1 MPFVYFVY
9 NLYLFDLIMKNTSNK
24 IIVFDN
30 VSATYKNGVGIF
42 DISFE
47 LDKSEF
53 VFLMGPTGSGKSTIL
68 RSIYMDV
75 FINKGK
81 ILYNG
86 RNLSKIRKR
95 QVPKLRR
102 NMGMIFQDYKLLED
116 RTVYDNVALPLQIAG
131 QKSNFIKKK
140 VSEMLERVGI
150 LDKYNSQPSKLSGGE
165 RQRVSIARA
174 LVKSPD
180 LILADEPTGNLD
192 PIVADE
198 IIDLLEELSNSVG
211 TAILMST
218 HNFPLIRPRQKRFIE
233 IDQGKQIT
241 HDI

>member
-1 MPFVYFVY
+1 MQ
-9 NLYLFDLIMKNTSNK
+9 NSSNK

-42 DISFE
+42 DITFE

-75 FINKGK
+75 FINKGR

-86 RNLSKIRKR
+86 KNLSKIRKR

-102 NMGMIFQDYKLLED
+102 NIGMIFQDYKLLED

-131 QKSNFIKKK
+131 MKSNIIKKK
-140 VSEMLERVGI
+140 VSNMLERVGI
-150 LDKYNSQPSKLSGGE
+150 SDKYKTQPIKLSGGE

-198 IIDLLEELSNSVG
+198 IIDLLEEISNSIG

-233 IDQGKQIT
+233 IDQGKQVI

>member
-1 MPFVYFVY
+1 
-9 NLYLFDLIMKNTSNK
+9 MKNSSNK

-30 VSATYKNGVGIF
+30 VSATYKNGVGVF

-86 RNLSKIRKR
+86 KDLSKIRKR

-102 NMGMIFQDYKLLED
+102 NIGMIFQDYKLLED
-116 RTVYDNVALPLQIAG
+116 RTVYNNIALPLQIAG
-131 QKSNFIKKK
+131 MKSNNIKTK
-140 VSEMLERVGI
+140 VFEMLERVGI
-150 LDKYNSQPSKLSGGE
+150 SDKYKILPSKLSGGE

-198 IIDLLEELSNSVG
+198 IIDLLEELSNSIG

-233 IDQGKQIT
+233 IDQGKQII

>member
-1 MPFVYFVY
+1 
-9 NLYLFDLIMKNTSNK
+9 MKNSSNK

-47 LDKSEF
+47 LHKSEF

-102 NMGMIFQDYKLLED
+102 NIGMIFQDYKLLED
-116 RTVYDNVALPLQIAG
+116 RTVYDNVALPLQIDG
-131 QKSNFIKKK
+131 QKSNLIKKK
-140 VSEMLERVGI
+140 VFEMLERVGI
-150 LDKYNSQPSKLSGGE
+150 SDKHNSQPSKLSGGE

-233 IDQGKQIT
+233 IDQGKQII

>member
-1 MPFVYFVY
+1 
-9 NLYLFDLIMKNTSNK
+9 MKNSSNK
-24 IIVFDN
+24 IIVFDD
-30 VSATYKNGVGIF
+30 VSATYKNGVGVF

-86 RNLSKIRKR
+86 NDLSKIRKR

-102 NMGMIFQDYKLLED
+102 NIGMIFQDYKLLED
-116 RTVYDNVALPLQIAG
+116 RTVYDNVALPLQIEG
-131 QKSNFIKKK
+131 MKSNNIKTK
-140 VSEMLERVGI
+140 VFEMLERVGI
-150 LDKYNSQPSKLSGGE
+150 SDKYKILPSKLSGGE

-198 IIDLLEELSNSVG
+198 IIDLLEELSNSIG

-218 HNFPLIRPRQKRFIE
+218 HNFPLIRPRHKRFIE
-233 IDQGKQIT
+233 IDQGKQII

>member
-1 MPFVYFVY
+1 
-9 NLYLFDLIMKNTSNK
+9 MKNSSNK

-30 VSATYKNGVGIF
+30 VSATYKNGVGVF

-86 RNLSKIRKR
+86 KDLSKIRKR

-102 NMGMIFQDYKLLED
+102 NIGMIFQDYKLLED

-131 QKSNFIKKK
+131 MKSNDINTK
-140 VSEMLERVGI
+140 VFEMLEKVGI
-150 LDKYNSQPSKLSGGE
+150 SDKYKILPSKLSGGE

-198 IIDLLEELSNSVG
+198 IIDLLEELSNSIG

-233 IDQGKQIT
+233 IDQGKQII

>member
-1 MPFVYFVY
+1 
-9 NLYLFDLIMKNTSNK
+9 MKNLSNK

-30 VSATYKNGVGIF
+30 VSATYKNGVGVF

-86 RNLSKIRKR
+86 NDLSKIRKR

-102 NMGMIFQDYKLLED
+102 NIGMIFQDYKLLED
-116 RTVYDNVALPLQIAG
+116 RTVYDNVALPLQIEG
-131 QKSNFIKKK
+131 MKSNNIKTK
-140 VSEMLERVGI
+140 VFEMLERVGI
-150 LDKYNSQPSKLSGGE
+150 SDKYKILPSKLSGGE

-198 IIDLLEELSNSVG
+198 IIDLLEELSNSIG

-233 IDQGKQIT
+233 IDQGKQII

>member
-1 MPFVYFVY
+1 
-9 NLYLFDLIMKNTSNK
+9 MKNSSNK

-30 VSATYKNGVGIF
+30 VSATYKNGVGVF

-86 RNLSKIRKR
+86 NDLSKIRKR

-102 NMGMIFQDYKLLED
+102 NIGMIFQDYKLLED
-116 RTVYDNVALPLQIAG
+116 RTVYDNIALPLQIAG
-131 QKSNFIKKK
+131 MKSNNIKTK
-140 VSEMLERVGI
+140 VFEMLERVGI
-150 LDKYNSQPSKLSGGE
+150 SDKYKILPSKLSGGE

-198 IIDLLEELSNSVG
+198 IIDLLEELSNSIG

-218 HNFPLIRPRQKRFIE
+218 HNFPLIRPRHKRFIE
-233 IDQGKQIT
+233 IDQGKQII

>member
-1 MPFVYFVY
+1 
-9 NLYLFDLIMKNTSNK
+9 MKNSSNK

-30 VSATYKNGVGIF
+30 VSATYKNGVGVF

-47 LDKSEF
+47 LVKSEF

-86 RNLSKIRKR
+86 KNLSKIRKR

-102 NMGMIFQDYKLLED
+102 NIGMIFQDYKLLED
-116 RTVYDNVALPLQIAG
+116 RTVYDNVALPLQIEG
-131 QKSNFIKKK
+131 MKSNNIKTK
-140 VSEMLERVGI
+140 VFEMLERVGI
-150 LDKYNSQPSKLSGGE
+150 SDKYKILPSKLSGGE

-198 IIDLLEELSNSVG
+198 IIDLLEELSNSIG

-233 IDQGKQIT
+233 IDQGKQII

>member
-1 MPFVYFVY
+1 
-9 NLYLFDLIMKNTSNK
+9 MKNSSNK

-75 FINKGK
+75 FINTGK
-81 ILYNG
+81 LLYNG

>member
-1 MPFVYFVY
+1 
-9 NLYLFDLIMKNTSNK
+9 MKNLSDK

-47 LDKSEF
+47 LHKSEF

-86 RNLSKIRKR
+86 RNLSKIKKR

-102 NMGMIFQDYKLLED
+102 NIGMIFQDYKLLED
-116 RTVYDNVALPLQIAG
+116 RTVYDNVALPLQIDG
-131 QKSNFIKKK
+131 QKSNLIKKK

-150 LDKYNSQPSKLSGGE
+150 SDKHNSQPSKLSGGE

-233 IDQGKQIT
+233 IDQGKQII

>member
-1 MPFVYFVY
+1 
-9 NLYLFDLIMKNTSNK
+9 MKNSSNK

-30 VSATYKNGVGIF
+30 VSATYKNGVGVF

-86 RNLSKIRKR
+86 KDLSKIRKR

-102 NMGMIFQDYKLLED
+102 NIGMIFQDYKLLED

-131 QKSNFIKKK
+131 MKSNNIKTK
-140 VSEMLERVGI
+140 VFEMLERVGI
-150 LDKYNSQPSKLSGGE
+150 SDKYKILPSKLSGGE

-198 IIDLLEELSNSVG
+198 IIDLLEELSNSIG

-233 IDQGKQIT
+233 IDQGKQII

>member
-1 MPFVYFVY
+1 
-9 NLYLFDLIMKNTSNK
+9 MKQIK
-24 IIVFDN
+24 N
-30 VSATYKNGVGIF
+30 VTATYTSSAGIF

-102 NMGMIFQDYKLLED
+102 NIGMIFQDYKLLED

-131 QKSNFIKKK
+131 LKSNFINKK

-233 IDQGKQIT
+233 IDQGKQIA

>member
-1 MPFVYFVY
+1 
-9 NLYLFDLIMKNTSNK
+9 MKNSSNK

-30 VSATYKNGVGIF
+30 VSATYKNGVGVF

-86 RNLSKIRKR
+86 NDLSKIRKR

-102 NMGMIFQDYKLLED
+102 NIGMIFQDYKLLED

-131 QKSNFIKKK
+131 MKSNNIKTK
-140 VSEMLERVGI
+140 VFEMLERVGI
-150 LDKYNSQPSKLSGGE
+150 SDKYKILPSKLSGGE

-198 IIDLLEELSNSVG
+198 IIDLLEELSNSIG

-233 IDQGKQIT
+233 IDQGKQII

>member
-1 MPFVYFVY
+1 
-9 NLYLFDLIMKNTSNK
+9 MKNLSDK

-75 FINKGK
+75 FINKGN

-102 NMGMIFQDYKLLED
+102 NIGMIFQDYKLLED

-131 QKSNFIKKK
+131 QKSNLIKKK
-140 VSEMLERVGI
+140 VSEMLDRVGI
-150 LDKYNSQPSKLSGGE
+150 LDKYNSQPSKLSGG
-165 RQRVSIARA
+165 
-174 LVKSPD
+174 
-180 LILADEPTGNLD
+180 
-192 PIVADE
+192 
-198 IIDLLEELSNSVG
+198 
-211 TAILMST
+211 
-218 HNFPLIRPRQKRFIE
+218 
-233 IDQGKQIT
+233 
-241 HDI
+241 

>member
-1 MPFVYFVY
+1 ME
-9 NLYLFDLIMKNTSNK
+9 NSSNK

-30 VSATYKNGVGIF
+30 VSATYKNGVGVF

-86 RNLSKIRKR
+86 KNLSKIRKR

-102 NMGMIFQDYKLLED
+102 NIGMIFQDYKLLED

-131 QKSNFIKKK
+131 MKSNDINTK
-140 VSEMLERVGI
+140 VFEMLEKVGI
-150 LDKYNSQPSKLSGGE
+150 SDKYKILPSKLSGGE

-198 IIDLLEELSNSVG
+198 IIDLLEELSNSIG

-233 IDQGKQIT
+233 IDQGKQII

>member
-1 MPFVYFVY
+1 
-9 NLYLFDLIMKNTSNK
+9 MKNSSNK

-30 VSATYKNGVGIF
+30 VSATYKNGVGVF

-86 RNLSKIRKR
+86 KDLSKIRKR

-102 NMGMIFQDYKLLED
+102 NIGMIFQDYKLLED

-131 QKSNFIKKK
+131 MKSNNIKTK
-140 VSEMLERVGI
+140 VFEMLERVGI
-150 LDKYNSQPSKLSGGE
+150 SDKYKILPSKLSGGE

-198 IIDLLEELSNSVG
+198 IIDLLEELSNSIG

-218 HNFPLIRPRQKRFIE
+218 HNFPLIRPRHKRFIE
-233 IDQGKQIT
+233 IDQGKQII

>member
-1 MPFVYFVY
+1 
-9 NLYLFDLIMKNTSNK
+9 MKNSSNK

-30 VSATYKNGVGIF
+30 VSATYENGVGIF

-81 ILYNG
+81 IIYNG

-95 QVPKLRR
+95 QVPRLRR

-150 LDKYNSQPSKLSGGE
+150 LDKYNSQPNKLSGGE

-198 IIDLLEELSNSVG
+198 IIDLLEELSDSVG

>member
-1 MPFVYFVY
+1 
-9 NLYLFDLIMKNTSNK
+9 MKNSSNK

-30 VSATYKNGVGIF
+30 VSATYKNGVGVF

-86 RNLSKIRKR
+86 KDLSKIRKR

-102 NMGMIFQDYKLLED
+102 NIGMIFQDYKLLED

-131 QKSNFIKKK
+131 MKSNDINTK
-140 VSEMLERVGI
+140 VFEMLEKVGI
-150 LDKYNSQPSKLSGGE
+150 SDKYKILPSKLSGGE

-174 LVKSPD
+174 LVKLPD

-198 IIDLLEELSNSVG
+198 IIDLLEELSNSIG

-218 HNFPLIRPRQKRFIE
+218 HNFPLIRPRHKRFIE
-233 IDQGKQIT
+233 IDQGKQII